1 MRVEGFEWDEGNR
14 DKNWN
19 KHGVLLKECE
29 EVFFNKPFKI
39 AEDPKRSQREKRYSI
54 LGKTDQ
60 ERFLSIVFTIRK
72 EMIRVISARNQ
83 SRKERR
89 QYEEA
94 EKTT

>member
-1 MRVEGFEWDEGNR
+1 MRIEGFDWDEGNR
-14 DKNWN
+14 EKNLD
-19 KHGVLLKECE
+19 KHGVSLKECE
-29 EVFFNKPFKI
+29 EVFFNTPFKI
-39 AEDPKRSQREKRYSI
+39 AEDPKHSQKEKRYSI
-54 LGKTDQ
+54 LGKTDK

-89 QYEEA
+89 QYEET